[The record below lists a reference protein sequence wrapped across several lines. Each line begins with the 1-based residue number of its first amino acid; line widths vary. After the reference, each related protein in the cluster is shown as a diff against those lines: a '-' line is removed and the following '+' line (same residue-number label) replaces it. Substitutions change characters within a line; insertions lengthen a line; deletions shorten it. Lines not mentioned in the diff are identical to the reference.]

1 MLFLLLFDIFV
12 LFFVRMCLYL
22 KLSLPYCASK
32 SAFDVL
38 YDYFSSLFKKKSIYD
53 FLREI
58 INKKIAHFLFFS
70 FLVVVFD
77 LS

>member
-1 MLFLLLFDIFV
+1 MLFLLLFDILV

-22 KLSLPYCASK
+22 KLSLQYCASK